1 MFIPE
6 SITARS
12 ALRESR
18 GILAVSRLYALTI
31 VLLREFT
38 NFHFLSIPTAPVTVT
53 VTSVAVSL
61 YLGFKSNQAYG
72 S

>member
-53 VTSVAVSL
+53 SVAVSL

-72 S
+72 SW